1 MDEYLGRG
9 LGASGEQIV
18 NDCILTEEDRPV
30 ERRPMEA
37 HIAATYQMRRLGKMP
52 IDFLDIA

>member
-1 MDEYLGRG
+1 
-9 LGASGEQIV
+9 
-18 NDCILTEEDRPV
+18 
-30 ERRPMEA
+30 MEA